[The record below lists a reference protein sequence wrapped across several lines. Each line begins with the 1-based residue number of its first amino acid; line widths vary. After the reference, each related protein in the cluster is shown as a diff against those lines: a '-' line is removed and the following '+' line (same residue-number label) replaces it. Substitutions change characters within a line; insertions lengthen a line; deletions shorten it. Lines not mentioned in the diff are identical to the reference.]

1 MTERILDLSL
11 DGIDVVFRIGNLHGE
26 HFIAKKVATLGTK
39 WVAHP
44 ELLARF
50 GTPSTLKE
58 LKNFPIATWAKNG
71 ENEVVIQM
79 NKEKIAL
86 PFLFAS
92 NDASAVEYMVLE
104 GQAIGQISDC
114 TANEWIKDK
123 RVVEILPELKKPN
136 YDLFMLYASQ
146 RYPSAIV
153 RVFVEFVLGKIQ
165 AA

>member
-104 GQAIGQISDC
+104 GRRLG
-114 TANEWIKDK
+114 KF
-123 RVVEILPELKKPN
+123 L
-136 YDLFMLYASQ
+136 
-146 RYPSAIV
+146 IV
-153 RVFVEFVLGKIQ
+153 RQMSG
-165 AA
+165 